1 MVVLLIIAQL
11 VVVFVVVVVVKGAVI
26 VVIWIEG
33 ISTLFTREIVWLDWN
48 ELIIKTL
55 SSMDGAVMK
64 DEDDFVK
71 ILSEFKLA
79 SSAEDSGRSLVA
91 IVVIK
96 PNGCCWAFDSSK
108 SMISGEIGVN
118 SKSILHNGNSFV
130 DESFE

>member
-11 VVVFVVVVVVKGAVI
+11 VVVFVVVAVVKGAVI

-33 ISTLFTREIVWLDWN
+33 ISKLFSSEIERLVLN

-55 SSMDGAVMK
+55 SSVDDDG
-64 DEDDFVK
+64 EDDFVK

-79 SSAEDSGRSLVA
+79 NNAEESGRSLVA
-91 IVVIK
+91 NVVMK
-96 PNGCCWAFDSSK
+96 PNGCCWAISSSK
-108 SMISGEIGVN
+108 SIISGEIGFN
-118 SKSILHNGNSFV
+118 SKSILHNGSSFV